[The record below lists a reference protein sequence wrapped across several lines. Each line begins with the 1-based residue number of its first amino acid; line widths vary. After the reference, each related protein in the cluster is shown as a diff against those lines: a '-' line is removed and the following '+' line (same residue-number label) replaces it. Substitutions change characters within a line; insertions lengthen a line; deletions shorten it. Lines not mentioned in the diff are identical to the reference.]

1 MTPDR
6 FAALA
11 DAYGGSLDRWPAAER
26 DAAHAHLEARPEA
39 RALLAQAARLDDALA
54 GWTVPGPGA
63 ALAARIMASATHR
76 HARRHRL
83 RLWLS
88 GLGTAAT
95 LAGGL
100 AAGAG
105 VVALQAP
112 TADPAAGSFYQ
123 LSVLGAPL
131 ELAEHPATGDGS

>member
-11 DAYGGSLDRWPAAER
+11 DAYGGSLDRWPATER
-26 DAAHAHLEARPEA
+26 DAARAHIAARPEA
-39 RALLAQAARLDDALA
+39 RALLAEAARLDDALA

-63 ALAARIMASATHR
+63 ALAARIMTEA
-76 HARRHRL
+76 ARRHAYRRRL

-100 AAGAG
+100 ATGAGAM
-105 VVALQAP
+105 ALWAP
-112 TADPAAGSFYQ
+112 PADTAGGPLYQ
-123 LSVLGAPL
+123 LTVLGAPVEPL
-131 ELAEHPATGDGS
+131 EHQTGDGS